1 MRKLYHPVT
10 QRSIDAVKAL
20 DYARIDPIKPKVFVG
35 YPFII
40 AIMAVLQVMTV
51 IYDDKNFL
59 FFGLNVSSGWLILM
73 PVMQYLFQIVA
84 EVYGWQYARQIVWC
98 NFIVNVLMTLII
110 FTFKY
115 IPFSGLNHEDIK
127 TAFIVLMD
135 NDKLLDMPTMILGM
149 LLSDLITSALT
160 SWSKFYWNGRHVVI
174 RVLILHLVSEIIIL
188 SGSFIAAPLT
198 GYSLQETWMW
208 TIDSF
213 IARTIVMIILL
224 PIARMVIGWLQNR
237 VEGVVV
243 FDYKTGFAPFKIR
256 INPEDSVQFNA
267 DGWQKIDSSQIDLKK
282 VAQSFYDEDFC
293 TKHTGISAQKKS

>member
-10 QRSIDAVKAL
+10 QRSIDAVKDL
-20 DYARIDPIKPKVFVG
+20 ERARIDPIKPKVFVG

-51 IYDDKNFL
+51 MYDNKNFL
-59 FFGLNVSSGWLILM
+59 FFGFDVSAGWLILM

-98 NFIVNVLMTLII
+98 NFIVNVLIFLIVLS
-110 FTFKY
+110 FKY
-115 IPFSGLNHEDIK
+115 IPFTGINTDAVKAGYINILDDKIAP
-127 TAFIVLMD
+127 AFM
-135 NDKLLDMPTMILGM
+135 MIFAM
-149 LLSDLITSALT
+149 LISDLITSALM

-174 RVLILHLVSEIIIL
+174 RVLTLHFISEIIIV
-188 SGSFIAAPLT
+188 STTFISCPFT
-198 GYSLQETWMW
+198 GYSMADTWLLAR
-208 TIDSF
+208 DSF

-237 VEGVVV
+237 VEGVIV

-282 VAQSFYDEDFC
+282 VAQRFYDEDFRV
-293 TKHTGISAQKKS
+293 KHDGINHQKNN